1 MAAPYVGTTVSAFA
15 KTVTNTHTLAHTVDA
30 NTKLLVVAIGLR
42 NDNRLADISTVTW
55 NTTENCSQVTG
66 VQAKYNQFFGTDVWY
81 LVNPTA
87 GSYDVVVTN
96 TAIGMRTSLVVFNV
110 LGDVDTSTP
119 VSGGTS
125 TTGTTDA
132 SNNVTSA
139 SGDLVVDV
147 LCCANDP
154 TVGSGQ
160 TEVGNADASQYLT
173 VSREAG
179 AASVTMSWTGNGNY
193 AWAGL
198 SINATAGASAGGSKP
213 KKSNT
218 VSFAAIGRASSW

>member
-15 KTVTNTHTLAHTVDA
+15 KTVTGNHTLAHTVESG
-30 NTKLLVVAIGLR
+30 TKLLVVAIGLR
-42 NDNRLADISTVTW
+42 FNNTGVTIAGVTW
-55 NTTENCSQVTG
+55 NTTENFTQVTG
-66 VQAKYNQFFGTDVWY
+66 VQAKYSQYLGTDVWY

-96 TAIGMRTSLVVFNV
+96 STTGMRTSLVVFNV

-132 SNNVTSA
+132 SNAVTSA
-139 SGDLVVDV
+139 VGDLVIDV
-147 LCCANDP
+147 LCSGNDP

-160 TEVGNADASQYLT
+160 TEVGNADATQYLT

-179 AASVTMSWTGNGNY
+179 AASVTMSWTGNGNH

-198 SINATAGASAGGSKP
+198 SINATAGAGTGGSKP